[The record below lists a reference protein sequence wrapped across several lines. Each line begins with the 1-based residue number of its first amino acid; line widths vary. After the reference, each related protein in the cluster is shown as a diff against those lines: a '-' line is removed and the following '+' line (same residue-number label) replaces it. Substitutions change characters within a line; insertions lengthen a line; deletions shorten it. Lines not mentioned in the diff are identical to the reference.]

1 MDMKVFTEKLLH
13 SEELK
18 NVPVEYIFQ
27 VAFFILE
34 LLNEKDIFHEQQAG
48 I

>member
-34 LLNEKDIFHEQQAG
+34 LLKDKEMYIDVGG

>member
-1 MDMKVFTEKLLH
+1 MDMKKFTDKLLH

-18 NVPVEYIFQ
+18 DVPMEYVFQ

-34 LLNEKDIFHEQQAG
+34 VLKDEELFYESG
-48 I
+48 VGF